1 MLFVNACVLLIL
13 DFYIFFALRATKIK
27 FPKTKV
33 FSILW
38 WSYSVLLLLGVF
50 ISAQYNIPLIV
61 RSVILV
67 AFFLTAA
74 SKIFFFLIL
83 LIDDIRR
90 GGVWLKRLFAKKRS
104 VEDLVEDAGEPLPEN
119 PVKGISRSEF
129 LTKAG
134 ILVGASPLIPLSWG
148 IISGAYDYR
157 VRRVPLYLPN
167 LPKAFHGMTIAQISD
182 VHSGSFYN
190 KKAVTGGID
199 MLLKEKAD
207 VTFFTGDIVNA
218 QASEMRDYQDIFARV
233 KSDLGVFSTLGN
245 HDYGDYYYGK
255 EDSPAKRKNLQDVID
270 VHKVMGWDLLMDENR
285 KIKVDGEELCIVGVQ
300 NWGTGRFPKHGDIK
314 KALMGTEEQPVKL
327 LLSHDPS
334 HWRAQVLDTDVDVMF
349 AGHTHG
355 MQFGVRSEMLQWSP
369 VQYIYKEWAGL
380 YREQQNKRLYV
391 NVGYGFLGYPVSQAA
406 DISIF
411 KADLVPVGEDQI
423 PHIELA
429 RKIVRRFNDLYK
441 PVLIEPKE
449 LVGDV
454 PRLIGLDGKA
464 KMSKSLN
471 NAIFLVDTPEEV
483 KQKVWN
489 SVTDPSR
496 IRKTDPGHPDVCT
509 VYEYHKVFN
518 KDEVAELEDSCRKGE
533 IGCVNCKKKLTN
545 KINELLDPM
554 RERRQKYINN
564 PSLVKDILMAGT
576 EKAHSVAK
584 ETMVEVRDAMK
595 INYFDVL

>member
-1 MLFVNACVLLIL
+1 MLLVNACVLLIL

-27 FPKTKV
+27 FPKTKI

-50 ISAQYNIPLIV
+50 ISAQYSIPLIV

-90 GGVWLKRLFAKKRS
+90 GGVWLKRLFAKKES
-104 VEDLVEDAGEPLPEN
+104 VEDLVEDVGDPLPEN

-157 VRRVPLYLPN
+157 VRRVPLYLPD

-218 QASEMRDYQDIFARV
+218 QAAEMRDYQDIFARV

-255 EDSPAKRKNLQDVID
+255 EDSPAKRKNLKDVID
-270 VHKVMGWDLLMDENR
+270 VHKIMGWDLLMDENR

-300 NWGTGRFPKHGDIK
+300 NWGTGRFPKHGDLK

-355 MQFGVRSEMLQWSP
+355 MQFGVRSEILQWSP

-391 NVGYGFLGYPVSQAA
+391 NVGYGFLGYPGRVG
-406 DISIF
+406 ILPEITIF
-411 KADLVPVGEDQI
+411 
-423 PHIELA
+423 
-429 RKIVRRFNDLYK
+429 
-441 PVLIEPKE
+441 
-449 LVGDV
+449 
-454 PRLIGLDGKA
+454 
-464 KMSKSLN
+464 
-471 NAIFLVDTPEEV
+471 
-483 KQKVWN
+483 
-489 SVTDPSR
+489 
-496 IRKTDPGHPDVCT
+496 
-509 VYEYHKVFN
+509 
-518 KDEVAELEDSCRKGE
+518 
-533 IGCVNCKKKLTN
+533 
-545 KINELLDPM
+545 ELLKAQDP
-554 RERRQKYINN
+554 KFN
-564 PSLVKDILMAGT
+564 A
-576 EKAHSVAK
+576 
-584 ETMVEVRDAMK
+584 
-595 INYFDVL
+595 